1 MSRVRVEAVVVLLLV
16 GGYLWLGL
24 NLPPHYHYGTGV
36 PGPEVFPIFLG
47 IVMGAAALWQL
58 IVSGKKRKNQK
69 EAPVEKAGLSLSQ
82 RLLKS
87 WQFYALWVL
96 VLLYVFLL
104 PSLGFVISSGLLLL
118 AFFFLLGE
126 KRWYLGLGLAAVVPL
141 GIYYLFTSLLGVRL
155 PAGLLYGILGR

>member
-1 MSRVRVEAVVVLLLV
+1 MSRARVEAAVILLLV
-16 GGYLWLGL
+16 GGYLWLSL
-24 NLPPHYHYGTGV
+24 TLPPHYQYGKGV
-36 PGPEVFPIFLG
+36 PGPELFPIFLG

-58 IVSGKKRKNQK
+58 VFPSTKP
-69 EAPVEKAGLSLSQ
+69 EEEETPVEKERASWPQ

-87 WQFYALWVL
+87 WQFYTLWVL

-141 GIYYLFTSLLGVRL
+141 AIYYLFTSFLGVRL
-155 PAGLLYGILGR
+155 PAGLVERLLGG